1 MKIFSHIHKI
11 NYQYKNINYNAN
23 QKRRKMLN
31 IKKALAV
38 WAVLLCLN
46 SNNVIALEAG
56 VQKNKYP
63 DYGYE
68 FVGNDKFEKFNRKV
82 FTFNGGLNKCVLRPV
97 HTVWASVMPQYGMD
111 RIMSATNNIE
121 YPIRLVSTL
130 VQRDFKASGTETVRF
145 LTNTTIGL
153 GGLYDPAKK
162 IFKIEPVQENMEQ
175 ALAKCKV
182 KQGPYLVIPILMSTS
197 PRNIAG
203 RILDAGLNP
212 SSYIASPVLA
222 AVKAGILVNRT
233 SYMQPISKMIE
244 STYADPYDIMK
255 KLYGIENHIKTA
267 NLDRADVIEKTQK
280 AFDENEIFHTEINE
294 EEQNIVKVKNTVIE
308 GSAQAQKVIIQPDDL
323 KADMVL
329 EDYNPQ
335 DPVTDSMRTA
345 LFDLP
350 GINDSIWNELSLW
363 NRCFA
368 KRIRTG
374 SVNIDPDKENYKYR
388 YIMQK
393 DKNSPVAIVYPS
405 TGEGI
410 TSHHSVVLAK
420 LFFDAGYS
428 VIIQGSHFQWEF
440 VKSMPDTY
448 KPGIPSNDAEHL
460 RMVTTQIIDSL
471 QTKYKC
477 KFQDN
482 ILIGTSFGALTS
494 LFVAAKESQENTLN
508 ISKYIAIN
516 PPIEL
521 LYAMNSMDKNSEQW
535 SENPSN
541 LKERVALTAAKVIQ
555 IYNKKDEKNFKFES
569 LPFSQEEAKL
579 ITGFIMHQ
587 KLSDLI
593 FAIENSKSPDKKE
606 LYASIHNTNFQDY
619 AKKYLLSDDMTLKSL
634 AYDCSLYSIS
644 DYLKKAENFRIYH
657 TLDDYLI
664 NKKQLRTL
672 KNYTGKKTVIVSNGG
687 HLGYLYRPE
696 FIESLK
702 KDITKS
708 NALISENR

>member
-280 AFDENEIFHTEINE
+280 AFDENEISHTEVNE
-294 EEQNIVKVKNTVIE
+294 EEPNIVKVKNTVIE

-350 GINDSIWNELSLW
+350 GINDSIWNELSL
-363 NRCFA
+363 
-368 KRIRTG
+368 
-374 SVNIDPDKENYKYR
+374 
-388 YIMQK
+388 
-393 DKNSPVAIVYPS
+393 
-405 TGEGI
+405 
-410 TSHHSVVLAK
+410 
-420 LFFDAGYS
+420 
-428 VIIQGSHFQWEF
+428 
-440 VKSMPDTY
+440 
-448 KPGIPSNDAEHL
+448 
-460 RMVTTQIIDSL
+460 
-471 QTKYKC
+471 
-477 KFQDN
+477 
-482 ILIGTSFGALTS
+482 
-494 LFVAAKESQENTLN
+494 
-508 ISKYIAIN
+508 
-516 PPIEL
+516 
-521 LYAMNSMDKNSEQW
+521 
-535 SENPSN
+535 
-541 LKERVALTAAKVIQ
+541 
-555 IYNKKDEKNFKFES
+555 
-569 LPFSQEEAKL
+569 
-579 ITGFIMHQ
+579 
-587 KLSDLI
+587 
-593 FAIENSKSPDKKE
+593 
-606 LYASIHNTNFQDY
+606 
-619 AKKYLLSDDMTLKSL
+619 
-634 AYDCSLYSIS
+634 
-644 DYLKKAENFRIYH
+644 
-657 TLDDYLI
+657 
-664 NKKQLRTL
+664 
-672 KNYTGKKTVIVSNGG
+672 
-687 HLGYLYRPE
+687 
-696 FIESLK
+696 
-702 KDITKS
+702 
-708 NALISENR
+708 